1 MPKNKDAYSRY
12 KIIDQ
17 YLRQIDF
24 AKTSRLSEICSDR
37 LGIPVSVRTIQKDI
51 KDLKEDTVLQI
62 YAPIEYSNR
71 EKAYYYPENVN
82 DIFPALE
89 LNEEEISALLFYGKV
104 HNQYSNLG
112 IFHEITSAIE
122 KVLDSSNIK
131 KDYQEVVTS
140 LPLILT
146 EKTPPL
152 KGSEQLIKILQAL
165 KQKRQIIFD
174 YHKFGEEVKE
184 RIISPYLLKE
194 DRHMWYVIGFH
205 EKRQKIITFAVDRMA
220 KVRIT
225 DKQII
230 EIDFNPNEYFKY
242 SFGIT
247 VPKEK
252 PIKVILLFTQ
262 NQGNYIKTLPIHET
276 QKIISDNSKGL
287 KVSILVKPT
296 YEFYSKILS
305 YGEDVKIVEPQS
317 VVDGLKN
324 KIKSAMKLYSK

>member
-1 MPKNKDAYSRY
+1 MPKNKDAYTRY
-12 KIIDQ
+12 KIIDL
-17 YLRQIDF
+17 YLRQVDF

-37 LGIPVSVRTIQKDI
+37 LGMPVSARTIQKDI

-71 EKAYYYPENVN
+71 EKAYYYPDNVN

-89 LNEEEISALLFYGKV
+89 LNEEEFCALLFYGKV
-104 HNQYSNLG
+104 HSQYNNLG
-112 IFHEITSAIE
+112 IFHEITNAIE

-165 KQKRQIIFD
+165 KQKKQIVFD

-184 RIISPYLLKE
+184 RTISPYLLKE
-194 DRHMWYVIGFH
+194 DRHMWYVVGFY
-205 EKRQKIITFAVDRMA
+205 EKHQKITTFAVDRMA
-220 KVRIT
+220 KVRILE
-225 DKQII
+225 KQILQ
-230 EIDFNPNEYFKY
+230 IDFNPNEYFKF
-242 SFGIT
+242 SLGVT
-247 VPKEK
+247 VPDEE
-252 PIKVILLFTQ
+252 PIKIVLLFSQ

-276 QKIISDNSKGL
+276 QKIISDNVEGL
-287 KVSILVKPT
+287 KISILVKPT

-305 YGEDVKIVEPQS
+305 YGNDVRIIEPQS
-317 VVDGLKN
+317 VVDRLRK
-324 KIKSAMKLYSK
+324 KIESTLKLY

>member
-1 MPKNKDAYSRY
+1 MPKNKDAYTRY

-17 YLRQIDF
+17 YLRQVDF

-37 LGIPVSVRTIQKDI
+37 LGMPVSARTIQKDI

-71 EKAYYYPENVN
+71 KKAYYYPENVN

-89 LNEEEISALLFYGKV
+89 LNEEEINALLFYGKV
-104 HNQYSNLG
+104 NNQYNNLG
-112 IFHEITSAIE
+112 IFHEITKAIE

-131 KDYQEVVTS
+131 KDYKEVVTG

-165 KQKRQIIFD
+165 NQKKQIVFD

-184 RIISPYLLKE
+184 RTISPYLLKE
-194 DRHMWYVIGFH
+194 DRHMWYVVGFN

-220 KVRIT
+220 KVRIS

-230 EIDFNPNEYFKY
+230 KIDFNPNEYFKF

-247 VPKEK
+247 VPQEE
-252 PIKVILLFTQ
+252 PVKVILQFTQ

-276 QKIISDNSKGL
+276 QNIISDNVEGL
-287 KVSILVKPT
+287 KISVLVKPT

-305 YGEDVKIVEPQS
+305 YGDDVIIIEPQS
-317 VVDGLKN
+317 VIDSLRS
-324 KIKSAMKLYSK
+324 KIESALKLYSK

>member
-1 MPKNKDAYSRY
+1 MPKNKDAYTRY

-17 YLRQIDF
+17 YLRQVDF

-71 EKAYYYPENVN
+71 IKAYYYHKNVN

-89 LNEEEISALLFYGKV
+89 LNSEEISALLFYGKV
-104 HNQYSNLG
+104 HNQYNNLG
-112 IFHEITSAIE
+112 IFHEITGAIE
-122 KVLDSSNIK
+122 KVLDSANIK
-131 KDYQEVVTS
+131 KDYQEVVTGT
-140 LPLILT
+140 PLILT
-146 EKTPPL
+146 ERTSPL

-165 KQKRQIIFD
+165 RQKKQIIFD

-184 RIISPYLLKE
+184 RTISPYLLKE
-194 DRHMWYVIGFH
+194 DRHMLYVVGFY

-220 KVRIT
+220 KIRIS

-230 EIDFNPNEYFKY
+230 KIDFNPNEYFKF

-247 VPKEK
+247 VPEDE
-252 PIKVILLFTQ
+252 PVKVILLFTQ
-262 NQGNYIKTLPIHET
+262 NQGNYIKTLPIHDT
-276 QKIISDNSKGL
+276 QKIISDNVEGL
-287 KVSILVKPT
+287 KISVLVKPT

-305 YGEDVKIVEPQS
+305 YGDDVIIIEPQS
-317 VVDGLKN
+317 IIHSLIS
-324 KIKSAMKLYSK
+324 KIESVLKLYLK